1 MQEFFLPLTVSFDIT
16 SAGKYSLEGKSI
28 TVNRYMTYQAVNCRD
43 VTVTVKLLQ
52 APQKEITYSK
62 LGFNTT

>member
-16 SAGKYSLEGKSI
+16 SAGKYSLEGKS
-28 TVNRYMTYQAVNCRD
+28 MTYQAVNCRD